1 MLGRPSNI
9 AYINGIKTV
18 KNSNSSVATAKK
30 KDSYDIVLKA
40 KKQGTTKVTYKTKYG
55 TGTLNVKVIK
65 PKFDIKLS
73 ESVNGDLLITVKN
86 NNKDVFNYVKF
97 TITYKN

>member
-30 KDSYDIVLKA
+30 RIAMTLYLRQRSRELPRLPI
-40 KKQGTTKVTYKTKYG
+40 KQNMEPV
-55 TGTLNVKVIK
+55 
-65 PKFDIKLS
+65 PS
-73 ESVNGDLLITVKN
+73 M
-86 NNKDVFNYVKF
+86 
-97 TITYKN
+97 